1 MNILKLHSS
10 YSVSQLSLQAWLF
23 VAFFI
28 MSFSALANVKI
39 ESWYTENGA
48 KVMYVE
54 AKQLPM
60 LDIEMTFDAGSA
72 RDGKV
77 WGLASMTSGLL
88 GTTTSKL
95 NEEQVSET
103 FNAIGAQI
111 GSGVT
116 KDSASISLRTLT
128 RPQIM
133 QTALTTFE
141 SLVSD
146 TQFSQDIFDREIQ
159 RLKVGLKQKAFKPQV
174 ISNDKLWETLY
185 ANHPYG
191 HPTSGTLDSVEQIDI
206 DKIKAFY
213 KQFYVASNAVVSI
226 VGNVDKA
233 KAKAIANQLTANL
246 PKGTKPPGLLTPK
259 LEHQQETI
267 KIDFDSTQTY
277 YSLAQLGIER
287 GNPDYVPLFVGN
299 HLFGGAGFGSLLM
312 EEVREKRGLVYSVYS
327 YFAPQK
333 VTGPFLIGLSTKN
346 ASALE
351 ADKVV
356 RETLDAFLK
365 DFSEEKLQAIK
376 DNLIGGWPLRMD
388 NNGKILGYI
397 SMIGFY
403 DLPLDYL
410 DTFPKLIKQVTK
422 QDVLQ
427 AWQKHIKPNN
437 MLEIMVGKPR

>member
-39 ESWYTENGA
+39 ESWYTDNGA

-159 RLKVGLKQKAFKPQV
+159 RLKVGLKQKAYKPQV

-206 DKIKAFY
+206 AKIKAFY
-213 KQFYVASNAVVSI
+213 KQFYVAANAVVSI

-246 PKGTKPPGLLTPK
+246 PKGTKPPGLVTPK
-259 LEHQQETI
+259 LKHQQETI

-403 DLPLDYL
+403 NLPLDYL
-410 DTFPKLIKQVTK
+410 DEFPKQVAKVTK
-422 QDVLQ
+422 QDVLDT
-427 AWQKHIKPNN
+427 WNRHIKPNN
-437 MLEIMVGKPR
+437 MVEIMVGKPR